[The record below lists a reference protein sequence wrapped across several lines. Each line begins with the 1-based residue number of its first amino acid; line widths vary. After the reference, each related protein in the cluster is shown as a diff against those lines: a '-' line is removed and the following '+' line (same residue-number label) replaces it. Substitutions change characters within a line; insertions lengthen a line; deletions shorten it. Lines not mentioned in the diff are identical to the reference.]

1 MTEMQFDGQREG
13 EEVELVFRRHFLT
26 TWRGVV
32 LLAIFAGVGYIPM
45 LVRPGEQVWFF
56 VWLGC
61 LILGVLIAL
70 NVWMKWY
77 FSYYL
82 VTNERIRQVQQKGI
96 FRKTVV
102 DLGLDKIQSI
112 KYDVPGIWAG
122 IFGYGTV
129 LIRTQV
135 GNMTISMVKKPEKI
149 YNILQD
155 LASKAVK

>member
-1 MTEMQFDGQREG
+1 MAEMQFEGQREG
-13 EEVELVFRRHFLT
+13 EEVELVFRRGFLT
-26 TWRGVV
+26 TWRALV
-32 LLAIFAGVGYIPM
+32 LLLLFAGVGYIPM
-45 LVRPGEQVWFF
+45 LVRPGEQMWFW
-56 VWLGC
+56 VWLAC
-61 LILGVLIAL
+61 LVVGILLAL

-112 KYDVPGIWAG
+112 KYDVPGIGAG
-122 IFGYGTV
+122 MLGYGTV

-135 GNMTISMVKKPEKI
+135 GKMTISKVKKPERI

-155 LASKAVK
+155 LASKVAK